1 MKKRFL
7 SKSLIA
13 KIALVLVIILV
24 FEFAMA
30 EPVRAAEI
38 VEFGGTLL
46 RPIMKLVVY
55 LADGAISILQS
66 SLLSIEK
73 SFLYIDLSDEGG
85 LISTIKQVITCVIA
99 VVLIGAVAVGLVLGA
114 LPAAAVTVI
123 TSTTAGIVACV
134 AVRNRYWS
142 VYCKMSIPNSSCNG
156 TGNVWKYFRICEYRS
171 ITRVNIKK
179 PNWIF

>member
-24 FEFAMA
+24 FQFAMA
-30 EPVRAAEI
+30 EPVRAAD
-38 VEFGGTLL
+38 
-46 RPIMKLVVY
+46 

-134 AVRNRYWS
+134 AARDRYWS
-142 VYCKMSIPNSSCNG
+142 VCCKMSIPSSSCNG

>member
-24 FEFAMA
+24 FQFAMA

-38 VEFGGTLL
+38 AEFGGTLL
-46 RPIMKLVVY
+46 RPIMKFVVY

-134 AVRNRYWS
+134 AARDRYWS
-142 VYCKMSIPNSSCNG
+142 VCCKMSIPSSSCNG

-179 PNWIF
+179 PKWIF